1 MIKCFAFCSKFLLSR
16 VNFFSSFCHVI
27 HVMDTP
33 RIEED
38 AASSSS
44 IPLVA
49 PSKLAVSFD
58 ADQLNNADMQ
68 LTSMLPQLWMSRVQG
83 WFAQAEAQFS
93 AKGITALLT
102 KYFYVLQALP
112 EKTLDRLPA
121 LRTNS
126 NLTSMPSRQT
136 AKSTWLPGQNT
147 ASTIR
152 SFAPRLALQHPCW
165 VVYLS
170 WKGAG

>member
-1 MIKCFAFCSKFLLSR
+1 
-16 VNFFSSFCHVI
+16 
-27 HVMDTP
+27 MDTP

-83 WFAQAEAQFS
+83 WFAQAEAQFA

-112 EKTLDRLPA
+112 
-121 LRTNS
+121 
-126 NLTSMPSRQT
+126 
-136 AKSTWLPGQNT
+136 
-147 ASTIR
+147 
-152 SFAPRLALQHPCW
+152 
-165 VVYLS
+165 
-170 WKGAG
+170 